1 MIKGNFSGAKSN
13 TVLKPV
19 LLLSV
24 ILLLLWMFT
33 LSQTDHSE
41 QETISTE
48 QQARLDSLRV
58 VLGTTESAPQRVED
72 NLFGNAFPVFL
83 ILILAIGVIWWW
95 NQKKQTPE
103 NVLTNVVAEQ
113 EIGPGQ
119 FIKVVSLGD
128 DYLVLGV
135 TSQQINLLKTVSKHD
150 WNPTEFQKGKQTSSL
165 FSKILER
172 TEGKSNA

>member
-1 MIKGNFSGAKSN
+1 MIKGNFSGVKSN

-19 LLLSV
+19 LLLSA
-24 ILLLLWMFT
+24 ILLILWMFT
-33 LSQTDHSE
+33 LSQSDNSE
-41 QETISTE
+41 QEIISSE

-58 VLGTTESAPQRVED
+58 VLGTSESAPQRVED

-83 ILILAIGVIWWW
+83 ILIAGIGLIWWW

-113 EIGPGQ
+113 EIGPAQ

-128 DYLVLGV
+128 EYLVLGV
-135 TSQQINLLKTVSKHD
+135 TSHQINLLKTISKQD
-150 WNPTEFQKGKQTSSL
+150 WNPTELQKVKQPTSL
-165 FSKILER
+165 FSKMMER
-172 TEGKSNA
+172 AEGKSDA

>member
-1 MIKGNFSGAKSN
+1 MIKVNFSGAKSN

-150 WNPTEFQKGKQTSSL
+150 WNPTEFQKGKQPSSL

>member
-1 MIKGNFSGAKSN
+1 MIKGNFWGSKSN

-19 LLLSV
+19 LLLSA

-33 LSQTDHSE
+33 LSQTDNSE
-41 QETISTE
+41 QEPISTE

-58 VLGTTESAPQRVED
+58 VLGTSESAPQRVED

-83 ILILAIGVIWWW
+83 ILILAIAAIWWW
-95 NQKKQTPE
+95 NQKKQTSE
-103 NVLTNVVAEQ
+103 SIITNVVAEQ

-128 DYLVLGV
+128 EYLVLGV
-135 TSQQINLLKTVSKHD
+135 TSQQINLLKTISKHD
-150 WNPTEFQKGKQTSSL
+150 WNPTELQKGKSPSSL

-172 TEGKSNA
+172 TEGKSDA